1 MLNLSNVE
9 ILFSKSKHYVC
20 IAGLI
25 HIFAAFVLLHSS
37 LTMLLIYGLFV
48 VLFIN
53 LIQIVRH
60 PNPLRLYSQLTC
72 HKTYWILH
80 AWSGD
85 AIQYD
90 KVRIFFD
97 CGLFIVLQLSADG
110 LNKKL
115 FIFKDQ
121 LSASQH
127 RMLHVITKIE
137 RS

>member
-1 MLNLSNVE
+1 M
-9 ILFSKSKHYVC
+9 
-20 IAGLI
+20 
-25 HIFAAFVLLHSS
+25 
-37 LTMLLIYGLFV
+37 YGLFV

-53 LIQIVRH
+53 LVQIVSQ

-90 KVRIFFD
+90 KVRICFD
-97 CGLFIVLQLSADG
+97 GGFFIVLQLLADG
-110 LNKKL
+110 LDKKL

-127 RMLHVITKIE
+127 RLLHVITKIE